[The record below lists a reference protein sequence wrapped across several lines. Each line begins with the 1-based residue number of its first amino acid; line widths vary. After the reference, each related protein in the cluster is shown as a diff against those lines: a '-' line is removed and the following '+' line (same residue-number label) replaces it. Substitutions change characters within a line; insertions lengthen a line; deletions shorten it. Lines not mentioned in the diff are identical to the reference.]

1 MRTVLRGLLVVAL
14 VAVLGFLLLGYWTG
28 SLRFNPTASSSHGID
43 APRPVDMQKAR
54 ERGAEL
60 GEKVGA
66 ATAKVQETLAETGM
80 TAKIKAKMAL
90 DDSVKARAIEV
101 STDESTVTLTG
112 SVGSRAEHD
121 RALSLAR
128 ETAGVTR
135 VVDHLVLQSR

>member
-14 VAVLGFLLLGYWTG
+14 VAVLGFLVFGYWTG
-28 SLRFNPTASSSHGID
+28 SLRFNPTDSGSRGID
-43 APRPVDMQKAR
+43 APRLVDVQKAR

-66 ATAKVQETLAETGM
+66 ATAKVQETLAETAM
-80 TAKIKAKMAL
+80 TAKIRAKMAL
-90 DDSVKARAIEV
+90 DDAVKARAIDV
-101 STDESTVTLTG
+101 STEGSTVTLTG
-112 SVGSRAEHD
+112 SVESRTEHD